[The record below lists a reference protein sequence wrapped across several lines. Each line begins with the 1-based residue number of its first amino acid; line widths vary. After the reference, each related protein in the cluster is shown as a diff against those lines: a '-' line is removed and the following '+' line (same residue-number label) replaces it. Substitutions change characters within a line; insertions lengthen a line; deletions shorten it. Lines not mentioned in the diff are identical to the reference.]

1 MFPPQRR
8 ELWFRKPTGRAS
20 APADHLAPLEVPP
33 PCAVITNQ
41 LVGILQNNTD
51 LYLGTEE
58 AGYFRPPPWRKS
70 HAIHS

>member
-33 PCAVITNQ
+33 SCAVITSR
-41 LVGILQNNTD
+41 LVGILQNNMD
-51 LYLGTEE
+51 LVQK
-58 AGYFRPPPWRKS
+58 RPAISGHHKWRKS